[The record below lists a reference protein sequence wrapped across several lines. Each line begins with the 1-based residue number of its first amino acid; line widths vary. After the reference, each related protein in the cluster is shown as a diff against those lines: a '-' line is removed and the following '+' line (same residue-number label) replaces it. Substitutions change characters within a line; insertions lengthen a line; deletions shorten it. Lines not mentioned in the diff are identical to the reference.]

1 MRRTTATAVLLA
13 MMYSGVALPTAA
25 QEQSLEGLVGEARDS
40 SGAAAEEEISE
51 ADLFSE
57 EELDDLVAPV
67 ALYPDALLAQVLVAS
82 TFPLQ
87 IVKADRILDRS
98 EEMSDDELAAAVEA
112 QEWDPSVLVLL
123 SGFPTV
129 VQRMADDLEQTE
141 QLGLAMAQQDQ
152 EVLAAVQ
159 RMRARAE
166 DTGYLDDNAAQ
177 VVEHRGD
184 HIAIEP
190 ADPDVI
196 YVPRYDPGVAFTSP
210 PTRQP
215 VIAPSTGG
223 SLMRD
228 PLVAGAIAFGSA
240 LLIDQLFGDDDEDDD
255 EGWDDYWHRS
265 RPIDWG
271 AREVYPRPYRW
282 RADNRWRDIAW
293 SQERDRYWDRQADR
307 WRREAEEARRAA
319 WRERREARAW
329 QVWRDP
335 DTGATRLRPR
345 DWRDAEARADARR
358 MRQEAVQRR
367 ERREAAEAVRE
378 RREAAERRAVQQRRQ
393 QAAERRDRRE
403 AVEARQERREA
414 AEARKAAQERRQEAM
429 ERREAR
435 EARQKRQEAAERR
448 QAVERRRA
456 AAEREERQQ
465 AAQRAAEERRKRQA
479 AAQREQRE
487 RAAAERQRAER
498 AERAE
503 RQQREAA
510 RRERAERAERQ
521 QREAARRESAE
532 RAERQQ
538 REAARRESAERAER
552 QQREAARRERAERA
566 ERQQREAARRAAE
579 QQRAEEREA
588 PRRAQQRDCR
598 GADTARERQ
607 ACRRGQ

>member
-1 MRRTTATAVLLA
+1 MRRTTAKAVLLA
-13 MMYSGVALPTAA
+13 MMCSSAALPAAA

-40 SGAAAEEEISE
+40 SGAAAGAEISE
-51 ADLFSE
+51 AEPFSE
-57 EELDDLVAPV
+57 EELNDLVAPV

-112 QEWDPSVLVLL
+112 QDWDPSVLVLL

-152 EVLAAVQ
+152 DVLAAVQ

-166 DTGYLDDNAAQ
+166 DTGYLEDNAAQ

-184 HIAIEP
+184 YVAIEP

-215 VIAPSTGG
+215 VIAPSTGT

-255 EGWDDYWHRS
+255 GWDDYWHRA

-271 AREVYPRPYRW
+271 ARQIYPRPYRW

-293 SQERDRYWDRQADR
+293 SQERDRYWDRQAHR

-329 QVWRDP
+329 EVWRDP
-335 DTGATRLRPR
+335 NTGATRLRPR
-345 DWRDAEARADARR
+345 DWRDAEARLDARR
-358 MRQEAVQRR
+358 MRQEA
-367 ERREAAEAVRE
+367 AE
-378 RREAAERRAVQQRRQ
+378 RREAAERKAVQERRQ

-403 AVEARQERREA
+403 AREARQQRQDA
-414 AEARKAAQERRQEAM
+414 AERKAAQERR
-429 ERREAR
+429 ERRERRDAA
-435 EARQKRQEAAERR
+435 EARQARQEAAQRR
-448 QAVERRRA
+448 EAAERRRA

-465 AAQRAAEERRKRQA
+465 AAQRAAEERRKQQA
-479 AAQREQRE
+479 AAERDRRE

-498 AERAE
+498 AERQRREAA
-503 RQQREAA
+503 QREAA
-510 RRERAERAERQ
+510 QRERVERAERQRREAAQREAAQRARAERAERQ
-521 QREAARRESAE
+521 RREAAQ
-532 RAERQQ
+532 RQAAQ
-538 REAARRESAERAER
+538 RE
-552 QQREAARRERAERA
+552 QAERA
-566 ERQQREAARRAAE
+566 ERQQREAARRAA
-579 QQRAEEREA
+579 QQQQAEEREA
-588 PRRAQQRDCR
+588 QRRAQRRDCSD
-598 GADTARERQ
+598 ADSARERR
-607 ACRRGQ
+607 ACRQRQ